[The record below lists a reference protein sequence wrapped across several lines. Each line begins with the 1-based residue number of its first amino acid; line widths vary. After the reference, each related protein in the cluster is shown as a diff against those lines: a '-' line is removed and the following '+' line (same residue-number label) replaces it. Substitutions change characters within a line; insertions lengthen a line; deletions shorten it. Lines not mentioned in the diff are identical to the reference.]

1 MWIDRFGADNTLVAT
16 SYENLAVTKA
26 ALGKYEEA
34 EKLYDSALQIR
45 DVDDVNALRNL
56 AVVEVEL
63 QKYAEAEP
71 LYRRALMALDSPYT
85 QRFDKLPYV
94 LSEYSEVLRKLKRP
108 IDASKMDTRLKGLA
122 TKEAKAAPKQ

>member
-1 MWIDRFGADNTLVAT
+1 M
-16 SYENLAVTKA
+16 TKA
-26 ALGKYEEA
+26 ALGKYEES
-34 EKLYDSALQIR
+34 EKLYVSALQLR

-71 LYRRALMALDSPYT
+71 LYRRALVALDSPYT

-108 IDASKMDTRLKGLA
+108 IDASKMDTRLKGLSA
-122 TKEAKAAPKQ
+122 KEAKAAPKQ